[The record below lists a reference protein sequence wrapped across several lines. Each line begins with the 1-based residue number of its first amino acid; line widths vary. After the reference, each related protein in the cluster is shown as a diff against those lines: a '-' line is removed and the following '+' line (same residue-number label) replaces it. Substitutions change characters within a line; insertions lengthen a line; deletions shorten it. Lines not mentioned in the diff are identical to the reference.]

1 MNVKA
6 SIYQHLE
13 SIVVKRI
20 DIQTA
25 LSSLDAIAKDHAGE
39 LPGDLLHYLQRRS
52 YEKAWAW
59 INDEENIP
67 RGTCGGKE

>member
-1 MNVKA
+1 M
-6 SIYQHLE
+6 SLRERIYQHLE
-13 SIVVKRI
+13 SIVVKKT

-25 LSSLDAIAKDHAGE
+25 LSSLDAIAAEHAGE

-59 INDEENIP
+59 MNDEKHIP